1 MRVVLHHPW
10 ATRLVRSLPHRKEY
24 RSLFSRRVGRKAFVL
39 GASFVATS
47 QLRCYASV
55 TLRDSPFVYVGDYA
69 KAKVSVSGQTCEDED
84 VMARASAT
92 KPAAKTL
99 KKAVTPVE
107 KKATAPLAKKA
118 ATPVAKA
125 AAPTPL
131 KPIKDSFTKASLTV
145 HLAERA
151 GVEPKAAKALMAALK
166 ETVLALV
173 HKKGAKEF
181 TLPGLLKVVAQDV
194 PAKKKRFGKDP
205 FTGEDKWFAAKPA
218 SVRLK
223 VRPLKKLK
231 DAAL

>member
-1 MRVVLHHPW
+1 
-10 ATRLVRSLPHRKEY
+10 
-24 RSLFSRRVGRKAFVL
+24 
-39 GASFVATS
+39 
-47 QLRCYASV
+47 LRI
-55 TLRDSPFVYVGDYA
+55 VGDYA
-69 KAKVSVSGQTCEDED
+69 KAKVSGQPLTNDEKL
-84 VMARASAT
+84 MATTSAT
-92 KPAAKTL
+92 KAAAKTAP
-99 KKAVTPVE
+99 KKAGTPAQKKAKTPLV
-107 KKATAPLAKKA
+107 KKATAPVTKKA
-118 ATPVAKA
+118 VA
-125 AAPTPL
+125 AAPL
-131 KPIKDSFTKASLTV
+131 KPIKDSFTKASLAI

-151 GVEPKAAKALMAALK
+151 GVEPKAAKALMAALE
-166 ETVLALV
+166 ETVLASV

>member
-1 MRVVLHHPW
+1 M
-10 ATRLVRSLPHRKEY
+10 AT
-24 RSLFSRRVGRKAFVL
+24 
-39 GASFVATS
+39 T
-47 QLRCYASV
+47 
-55 TLRDSPFVYVGDYA
+55 
-69 KAKVSVSGQTCEDED
+69 
-84 VMARASAT
+84 SAT
-92 KPAAKTL
+92 KAAAKPAP
-99 KKAVTPVE
+99 KKVVTPVE
-107 KKATAPLAKKA
+107 KKAKAPTVKKA
-118 ATPVAKA
+118 ATPATKKAVAA
-125 AAPTPL
+125 TPL
-131 KPIKDSFTKASLTV
+131 KPIKDSFTKASLAI

-151 GVEPKAAKALMAALK
+151 GLEPKAAKALMAALE
-166 ETVLALV
+166 ETVLASV